1 MSLDGRP
8 VSPDLAAR
16 VLRRLGYPEH
26 HDPNLAGLSA
36 LYRAWC
42 AHVPFDNTRKM
53 IALAGGAGRPLPGT
67 SADDFFTS
75 WLAHGTGGT
84 CWPSSNALYAILRAA
99 GFDARRV
106 VGSMRDLG
114 VLNHASV
121 KVRLDAQ
128 DWLADS
134 SMLTNAPLPLGEGV
148 VVGDDPV
155 WPVEVEATDGTHL
168 VWWHTPPGTD
178 CLPCRLLLDPASF
191 GTYVDGYER
200 SRARSPFNQRLYA
213 RRNLPGELIILI
225 GRTRYSRTPDG
236 VTMRDLSRK
245 ELRAALC
252 EDIGLSAALV
262 DEWAACGALEASF
275 APAAGPPPPT
285 PVTGKPPSQR

>member
-8 VSPDLAAR
+8 ASPDLAAR
-16 VLRRLGYPEH
+16 VLRHLGYPTH
-26 HDPNLAGLSA
+26 ADPDLAGLSA
-36 LYRAWC
+36 LYRSWC

-53 IALAGGAGRPLPGT
+53 IALAGGAGHPLPGI
-67 SADDFFTS
+67 SADDFLTN

-84 CWPSSNALYAILRAA
+84 CWPSSNALYAIVRAA

-121 KVRLDAQ
+121 KVRLDGR

-155 WPVEVEATDGTHL
+155 WPAEVEATEGTHL
-168 VWWHTPPGTD
+168 VWWQTPPGTGY
-178 CLPCRLLLDPASF
+178 LPCRLLLDPAPF
-191 GTYVDGYER
+191 ETYVDGYER

-213 RRNLPGELIILI
+213 RHNLPGELIILI
-225 GRTRYSRTPDG
+225 GRTRYSRTRDG
-236 VTMRDLSRK
+236 VTTRELTGED
-245 ELRAALC
+245 LRAALC

-262 DEWAACGALEASF
+262 DEWAACGALEASL
-275 APAAGPPPPT
+275 APAAETPPP

>member
-8 VSPDLAAR
+8 VFPDLAAR
-16 VLRRLGYPEH
+16 VLRHLGYPTH
-26 HDPNLAGLSA
+26 VDPDLAGLTA

-42 AHVPFDNTRKM
+42 EQVPFDNTRKM

-67 SADDFFTS
+67 SADDFFTN

-99 GFDARRV
+99 RFEARRV

-121 KVRLDAQ
+121 KVRLAGR

-134 SMLTNAPLPLGEGV
+134 SMLTNTPLPLGEGV

-155 WPVEVEATDGTHL
+155 WPVEVEATGGTHL

-178 CLPCRLLLDPASF
+178 YLPCRLLLDPAPF
-191 GTYVDGYER
+191 ETYADGFER
-200 SRARSPFNQRLYA
+200 SRERSPFNQRLYA

-225 GRTRYSRTPDG
+225 GRTRYSRTRDG
-236 VTMRDLSRK
+236 VTMRDLSRG

-275 APAAGPPPPT
+275 APAAGSPPPP